1 LAFSRSES
9 GNPTLLAAKT
19 HQQCAGLQLSGDE
32 ILAYQIACLAISEKE
47 QKASLLM
54 GLLRFST
61 NDLLLLIADPQKAET
76 AMSEGRSP
84 S

>member
-1 LAFSRSES
+1 M
-9 GNPTLLAAKT
+9 
-19 HQQCAGLQLSGDE
+19 QLSGDE
-32 ILAYQIACLAISEKE
+32 ILAYQIAYFAISEKE